1 MKSLYILLLLAGL
14 GATAQAAKVTTPA
27 TEDHPPSFFAPL
39 EDIPGV
45 LPWSLLSKATTVKA
59 KGGRMVPKYTSEIA
73 ALDQTEVKVQGYMMP
88 LQPGRKHKHFLL
100 TVTSA
105 SCPFC
110 LPAGPEGVVEINSTA
125 PVTFSYAPLIMSGKL
140 TVLKSDP
147 MGLYYR
153 INSASLAAP

>member
-1 MKSLYILLLLAGL
+1 MKSLLVLLLLAAG
-14 GATAQAAKVTTPA
+14 GAHAARITTPA
-27 TEDHPPSFFAPL
+27 TEDLPPSFFAPL

-110 LPAGPEGVVEINSTA
+110 LPAGPEGVVEIHSAA
-125 PVTFSYAPLIMSGKL
+125 PVKFSYAPLIMTGKL

-153 INSASLAAP
+153 ISGASLVAP